1 MIQGREDSVWAVV
14 PGNRHQIAK
23 KLLKLM
29 AYVPIETLRQLGPQ
43 KMANAITPV
52 TNAAPAAVKD
62 VQPQAVPQAAP
73 ANQKAPQ
80 PQPAA
85 KAPAPKDTVQISTAA
100 QTALQ
105 ESRETSTQTARE
117 ASRGDRQ
124 AARLLAKE
132 AAAKK
137 E

>member
-1 MIQGREDSVWAVV
+1 
-14 PGNRHQIAK
+14 
-23 KLLKLM
+23 
-29 AYVPIETLRQLGPQ
+29 
-43 KMANAITPV
+43 MANAITGV
-52 TNAAPAAVKD
+52 TQTAPAAVKD
-62 VQPQAVPQAAP
+62 VQAQPAPQAAP
-73 ANQKAPQ
+73 ANQKASQ

-85 KAPAPKDTVQISTAA
+85 KASAPKDTVQISTAA

-105 ESRETSTQTARE
+105 ESRETSTQTAQE

-124 AARLLAKE
+124 AARLLVKE

>member
-1 MIQGREDSVWAVV
+1 MYNPSPR
-14 PGNRHQIAK
+14 PR
-23 KLLKLM
+23 
-29 AYVPIETLRQLGPQ
+29 
-43 KMANAITPV
+43 
-52 TNAAPAAVKD
+52 
-62 VQPQAVPQAAP
+62 AAP

-100 QTALQ
+100 QTAVQ
-105 ESRETSTQTARE
+105 ESRETFTQTAQE

-124 AARLLAKE
+124 AAQLLAKE

-137 E
+137 Q

>member
-1 MIQGREDSVWAVV
+1 V
-14 PGNRHQIAK
+14 
-23 KLLKLM
+23 
-29 AYVPIETLRQLGPQ
+29 
-43 KMANAITPV
+43 
-52 TNAAPAAVKD
+52 
-62 VQPQAVPQAAP
+62 
-73 ANQKAPQ
+73 NQKAPQ

-100 QTALQ
+100 QSALA
-105 ESRETSTQTARE
+105 EYRETSTQTAQE

>member
-1 MIQGREDSVWAVV
+1 MS
-14 PGNRHQIAK
+14 
-23 KLLKLM
+23 
-29 AYVPIETLRQLGPQ
+29 
-43 KMANAITPV
+43 NAITGV
-52 TNAAPAAVKD
+52 THAAAAVKEA
-62 VQPQAVPQAAP
+62 QAQQTQAAPQAQTAP
-73 ANQKAPQ
+73 ANQKAAQ

-100 QTALQ
+100 QTAQ
-105 ESRETSTQTARE
+105 E

>member
-1 MIQGREDSVWAVV
+1 
-14 PGNRHQIAK
+14 
-23 KLLKLM
+23 
-29 AYVPIETLRQLGPQ
+29 
-43 KMANAITPV
+43 MANAITPV
-52 TNAAPAAVKD
+52 SHAAPAAVKD
-62 VQPQAVPQAAP
+62 VQPKGAPEQAAP
-73 ANQKAPQ
+73 ATQKAAQ

-85 KAPAPKDTVQISTAA
+85 KAPAPKDTVQISVAA
-100 QTALQ
+100 QSALA
-105 ESRETSTQTARE
+105 ESRETSTQTAQE

>member
-1 MIQGREDSVWAVV
+1 
-14 PGNRHQIAK
+14 
-23 KLLKLM
+23 
-29 AYVPIETLRQLGPQ
+29 
-43 KMANAITPV
+43 MANAITPV
-52 TNAAPAAVKD
+52 SHATPAAVKD
-62 VQPQAVPQAAP
+62 VQPQAAQQATP
-73 ANQKAPQ
+73 ASQKAPQ

-105 ESRETSTQTARE
+105 ESRETSTQTAQE